1 MRPAPRCD
9 ACRILGIEYAA
20 IDLVLLNRIKQRLE
34 ITFAKAVIAFA
45 LDDFKEDRTDHRLRE
60 NLQQFVLFAH
70 FICSSHDLT

>member
-1 MRPAPRCD
+1 MGFAFYECPMRHTLWCD

-34 ITFAKAVIAFA
+34 IAFAKAVIAFA

-60 NLQQFVLFAH
+60 NL
-70 FICSSHDLT
+70 